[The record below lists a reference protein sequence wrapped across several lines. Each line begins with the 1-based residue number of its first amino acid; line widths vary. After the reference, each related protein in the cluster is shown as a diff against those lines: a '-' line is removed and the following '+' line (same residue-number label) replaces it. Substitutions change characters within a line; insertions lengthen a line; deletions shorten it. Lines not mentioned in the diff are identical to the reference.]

1 MNLNDTIRRE
11 ECAMVGCSQPAAP
24 MPLVVDVATMP
35 GPFEIPMCTLCRE
48 PFEAGMEAVERLI
61 DGDDAAL
68 PFSSSPDREAEAV
81 LEAQR

>member
-1 MNLNDTIRRE
+1 MNPNDTSRRE
-11 ECAMVGCSQPAAP
+11 ECAMVGCGQPAAP

-35 GPFEIPMCTLCRE
+35 GPYAIPLCTLCRE

-61 DGDDAAL
+61 DGNTEAL
-68 PFSSSPDREAEAV
+68 PFGSSPDREAV